1 MIDGVRKINSDEWS
15 VFFIDNL
22 SDALKMVIRDRLSS
36 ICYGSINANRGWEI
50 YSYKAT
56 VKEFVH
62 RYNDQS
68 TDQKRQK
75 GMIGELLFHVLMS
88 LENIYFAT
96 SAFFNLEERSFKK
109 GFDLS
114 FLNLQSH
121 ELWIAEVKSGEKM
134 KNHTDQTRT
143 AVNLINTAKKDLEKR
158 FSSENNTLWI
168 NAINHAQLAV
178 AETKDEKKVVINLL
192 GKYADQAQQGQY
204 VSDDKNV
211 ILVGVLF
218 HDLSEETDP
227 LKIERKHEKTK
238 KAAIF
243 KNVVTIVIQQNTYE
257 EVFRF
262 LEDEA
267 ADE

>member
-15 VFFIDNL
+15 VYFIDNL
-22 SDALKMVIRDRLSS
+22 SDALKAVIRERLSS

-68 TDQKRQK
+68 ADKKRLK

-88 LENIYFAT
+88 LEDNYYAA

-114 FLNLQSH
+114 FLNLLSH
-121 ELWIAEVKSGEKM
+121 ELWIAEVKSGERM
-134 KNHTDQTRT
+134 KNHSDQTQT

-158 FSSENNTLWI
+158 LSSENNTLWI

-178 AETKDEKKVVINLL
+178 AETIDEKKVIINLL
-192 GKYADQAQQGQY
+192 GKYANQAQQGQY
-204 VSDDKNV
+204 ISDDKNV

-218 HDLSEETDP
+218 HDLNEEADP
-227 LKIERKHEKTK
+227 LKIEKKHEKTK

-243 KNVVTIVIQQNTYE
+243 NNLVTVVIQQNTYE

>member
-1 MIDGVRKINSDEWS
+1 MIDGVRKKNSDEWS
-15 VFFIDNL
+15 VYFIDSL
-22 SDALKMVIRDRLSS
+22 SDALKTVIRERLSS

-68 TDQKRQK
+68 ADKKRQK

-88 LENIYFAT
+88 LEDTYFAT

-114 FLNLQSH
+114 FLNLQSQ
-121 ELWIAEVKSGEKM
+121 ELWIAEVKSGERM
-134 KNHTDQTRT
+134 KNHANQTQT
-143 AVNLINTAKKDLEKR
+143 AVNLINIAKKDLEKR
-158 FSSENNTLWI
+158 LSSENNTLWV

-178 AETKDEKKVVINLL
+178 AETKDEKRVIINLL
-192 GKYADQAQQGQY
+192 GKYANQAHQGHY
-204 VSDDKNV
+204 LSDDKNV

-218 HDLSEETDP
+218 HDLSEEVDT
-227 LKIERKHEKTK
+227 LKIEKKHEKTK
-238 KAAIF
+238 KASIF
-243 KNVVTIVIQQNTYE
+243 NKLVTVVIQQNTYE